1 MLWYQDFDQ
10 VREEQLP
17 QVEVRCEEPM
27 APHTTF
33 RIGGPARRMVLPATA
48 EEAVLLLRL
57 SEERGWPVLL
67 LGGGSNLLVADEGVD
82 CLVIATASLQQIA
95 VNEASG
101 IVTAGAGVRL
111 ARLAVAAAD
120 AGLGGIVFA
129 HGIPGTVGGAVFM
142 NAGAYGGEMAQV
154 VESVTAWLPGKGLC
168 TLHREE
174 LDFGYRRSRF
184 SGGEGVI
191 LSAVFR
197 LERGCTSEAL
207 RRDMEELIRRRRA
220 SQPLELPSA
229 GSTFK
234 RPEGYYAG
242 TLIDRCGLKGLSVG
256 GAAVSEKHAGFVVNR
271 GGATCADVTALI
283 AEIQR
288 RVLEETG
295 VGLETEVR
303 IVN

>member
-1 MLWYQDFDQ
+1 MLWYQDFDR

-27 APHTTF
+27 ASHTTF
-33 RIGGPARRMVLPATA
+33 RIGGPACRMVLPATA

-82 CLVIATASLQQIA
+82 CLVISTASLQQIA
-95 VNEASG
+95 VNETSG

-120 AGLGGIVFA
+120 VGLGGIVFA

-154 VESVTAWLPGKGLC
+154 VESVTAWLPEKGLC

-207 RRDMEELIRRRRA
+207 RQAMEELIQRRRA

-242 TLIDRCGLKGLSVG
+242 TLIDQCGLKGLTVG
-256 GAAVSEKHAGFVVNR
+256 GAAVSEKHAGFIVNR
-271 GGATCADVTALI
+271 GGATCADVSALI

-288 RVLEETG
+288 RVLEKTG
-295 VGLETEVR
+295 VRLETEVR
-303 IVN
+303 VIN

>member
-27 APHTTF
+27 ASHTTF
-33 RIGGPARRMVLPATA
+33 RIGGPACRMVLPATA

-82 CLVIATASLQQIA
+82 CLVISTASLQQIA
-95 VNEASG
+95 VNETSG

-120 AGLGGIVFA
+120 VGLGGIVFA

-154 VESVTAWLPGKGLC
+154 VESVTAWLPKKGLC
-168 TLHREE
+168 TLRREE
-174 LDFGYRRSRF
+174 LGFGYRRSRF

-207 RRDMEELIRRRRA
+207 RQAMEELIQRRRA

-242 TLIDRCGLKGLSVG
+242 TLIDQCGLKGLTVG
-256 GAAVSEKHAGFVVNR
+256 GAAVSEKHAGFIVNR

-295 VGLETEVR
+295 VSLETEVR
-303 IVN
+303 VIN

>member
-1 MLWYQDFDQ
+1 MLWYQDFDR

-27 APHTTF
+27 ASHTTF
-33 RIGGPARRMVLPATA
+33 RIGGPACRMVLPATA

-120 AGLGGIVFA
+120 VGLGGIVFA

-154 VESVTAWLPGKGLC
+154 VESVTAWLPKKGLC
-168 TLHREE
+168 TLRREE
-174 LDFGYRRSRF
+174 LGFGYRRSRF

-197 LERGCTSEAL
+197 LERGCTSESL
-207 RRDMEELIRRRRA
+207 RRAMEELIQRRRA

-242 TLIDRCGLKGLSVG
+242 TLIDQCGLKGLTVG
-256 GAAVSEKHAGFVVNR
+256 GAAVSEKHAGFIVNR
-271 GGATCADVTALI
+271 GGATCADVSALI

-295 VGLETEVR
+295 VRLETEVR
-303 IVN
+303 VIN

>member
-27 APHTTF
+27 ALHTTF

-82 CLVIATASLQQIA
+82 CLVISTASLQQIA
-95 VNEASG
+95 VNETSG

-120 AGLGGIVFA
+120 VGLGGIVFA

-154 VESVTAWLPGKGLC
+154 VESVTAWLPKKGLC
-168 TLHREE
+168 TFRREE

-207 RRDMEELIRRRRA
+207 RQAMEELIQRRRA

-242 TLIDRCGLKGLSVG
+242 TLIDQCGLKGLTVG
-256 GAAVSEKHAGFVVNR
+256 GAAVSEKHAGFIVNR
-271 GGATCADVTALI
+271 GGATCADVSALI

-288 RVLEETG
+288 RVLEKTG
-295 VGLETEVR
+295 VRLETEVR
-303 IVN
+303 VIN

>member
-1 MLWYQDFDQ
+1 MLWYQDFDR

-27 APHTTF
+27 ALHTTF

-82 CLVIATASLQQIA
+82 CLVISTASLQQIA
-95 VNEASG
+95 VNETSG

-120 AGLGGIVFA
+120 VGLGGIVFA

-154 VESVTAWLPGKGLC
+154 VESVTAWLPKKGLC
-168 TLHREE
+168 TLRREE
-174 LDFGYRRSRF
+174 LGFGYRRSRF

-197 LERGCTSEAL
+197 LERGCTSESL
-207 RRDMEELIRRRRA
+207 RRAMEELIQRRRA

-242 TLIDRCGLKGLSVG
+242 TLIDQCGLKGLTVG
-256 GAAVSEKHAGFVVNR
+256 GAAVSEKHAGFIVNR
-271 GGATCADVTALI
+271 GGATCADVSALI

-295 VGLETEVR
+295 VRLETEVR
-303 IVN
+303 VIN

>member
-27 APHTTF
+27 ASHTTF
-33 RIGGPARRMVLPATA
+33 RIGGPACRMVLPATA

-82 CLVIATASLQQIA
+82 CLVISTASLQQIA
-95 VNEASG
+95 VNETSG

-120 AGLGGIVFA
+120 VGLGGIVFA

-154 VESVTAWLPGKGLC
+154 VESVTAWLPKKGLC
-168 TLHREE
+168 TLRREE
-174 LDFGYRRSRF
+174 LGFGYRRSRF

-207 RRDMEELIRRRRA
+207 RQAMEELIQRRRA

-242 TLIDRCGLKGLSVG
+242 TLIDQCGLKGLTVG
-256 GAAVSEKHAGFVVNR
+256 GAAVSEKHAGFIVNR
-271 GGATCADVTALI
+271 GGATCADVSALI

-288 RVLEETG
+288 RVLEKTG
-295 VGLETEVR
+295 VRLETEVR
-303 IVN
+303 VIN

>member
-1 MLWYQDFDQ
+1 MLWYQDFDR

-27 APHTTF
+27 ASHTTF

-82 CLVIATASLQQIA
+82 CLVISTASLQQIA
-95 VNEASG
+95 VNETSG
-101 IVTAGAGVRL
+101 IITAGAGVRL

-120 AGLGGIVFA
+120 VGLGGIVFA

-154 VESVTAWLPGKGLC
+154 VESVTAWLPKKGLC
-168 TLHREE
+168 TLRREE
-174 LDFGYRRSRF
+174 LGFGYRRSRF

-197 LERGCTSEAL
+197 LERGCTSESL
-207 RRDMEELIRRRRA
+207 RRAMEELIQRRRA

-242 TLIDRCGLKGLSVG
+242 TLIDQCGLKGLTVG
-256 GAAVSEKHAGFVVNR
+256 GAAVSEKHAGFIVNR
-271 GGATCADVTALI
+271 GGATCADVSALI

-295 VGLETEVR
+295 VRLETEVR
-303 IVN
+303 VIN